1 MNQRIIIVGEQGV
14 GKSQLA
20 ALIAA
25 GSGLPIVEEWDG
37 ISELPAQCI
46 AVITIDPIDFDLHEY
61 PSGCFFVGVIGNEM
75 EKVMLPTPI
84 GEVTVTGNISDF
96 KKSILAGA

>member
-25 GSGLPIVEEWDG
+25 GSGLPVVEEWDG
-37 ISELPAQCI
+37 QSDLPDQCI
-46 AVITIDPIDFDLHEY
+46 AVSNLGGTRSFMRLFDGALLLNVAA
-61 PSGCFFVGVIGNEM
+61 VGVA
-75 EKVMLPTPI
+75 KPSLPAPVA
-84 GEVTVTGNISDF
+84 EVTVTGNVSDL
-96 KKSILAGA
+96 KKSILADA